1 MTHFSLRILL
11 PCLLLAALLTAP
23 HSTFADTA
31 IVDFEQAWPESDN
44 GIILAAFSA
53 DSTMGW
59 SFTPRND
66 IQVTDLGYF
75 DGGIGLSMLHKI
87 GIWDAAG
94 QLLTSTE
101 LGNNRPDGRLISDP
115 PFPRLHEGDHLY
127 ATIEPLVL
135 VAGETYVIGAT
146 TALGSNMVPAV
157 VGWGGAWDM
166 YPVAVGPDSL
176 VVDPQIGIL
185 EPALLWHGSAGPNA
199 SGGLVELHLPSDVY
213 DGGTFVGVN
222 FKFTPVPEP
231 VTLSLLALGGAALI
245 RRRKRGIC
253 S

>member
-11 PCLLLAALLTAP
+11 PCLVLAALLTAP
-23 HSTFADTA
+23 HSTFGDTA
-31 IVDFEQAWPESDN
+31 IIDFEQALPESDN
-44 GIILAAFSA
+44 GIMLVAFNSG
-53 DSTMGW
+53 STMGW
-59 SFTPRND
+59 SFTPLND

-101 LGNNRPDGRLISDP
+101 LGNNRLGGRHISEP

-127 ATIEPLVL
+127 AAVEPLVL

-146 TALGSNMVPAV
+146 TPLGSNIVLDV
-157 VGWGGAWDM
+157 VGWGLAWDT
-166 YPVAVGPDSL
+166 YPVAVDPDSL

-185 EPALLWHGSAGPNA
+185 EPALLWHGSAGQNT
-199 SGGLVELHLPSDVY
+199 SGGLIELHLPSEAY

-253 S
+253 H